1 MRIVVWQYEHL
12 GANKWMKLDMIY
24 HCIIFNSNLSFKW
37 HMLHI
42 YFKLKEIDHNLE
54 NIGDII
60 VHFYPFTVGKKI
72 RIRINQHINLQQRF
86 FL

>member
-1 MRIVVWQYEHL
+1 
-12 GANKWMKLDMIY
+12 
-24 HCIIFNSNLSFKW
+24 
-37 HMLHI
+37 MLHI

-60 VHFYPFTVGKKI
+60 VHFYPFTVGKQI
-72 RIRINQHINLQQRF
+72 PIRINQHINLQQSF